1 VGGGD
6 DGRWLRETGALRRRR
21 VALNGAKASTAG
33 VGKNAHAGGL
43 ALARIWYWRSGFA
56 LIDGRMRMRHDHTNE
71 RPDLPRLLD
80 AGDGGLVVELGSA
93 ISEATNRQ
101 VIALGDALGRL
112 ALPGIIEIV
121 PTYRS
126 LLVLFDPLALPR
138 ATLRDEVHRLWP
150 PGVTDSERSGHWC
163 VPVLY
168 GGEHGM
174 DLEGVARTHG
184 LAPEE
189 VVALHSGAE
198 YRVYMIGFA
207 PGFAYLGGLPET
219 IHTSR
224 RTDPRLKTPPR
235 SISIGGQQTAISP
248 PLEIPSGWHLLGQTP
263 VRTYDPRR
271 VEKPFLFAA
280 GDVIRFMPITPDD
293 YRDMCAAAE
302 AGAEVALWEAA

>member
-1 VGGGD
+1 MRND
-6 DGRWLRETGALRRRR
+6 
-21 VALNGAKASTAG
+21 
-33 VGKNAHAGGL
+33 HA
-43 ALARIWYWRSGFA
+43 
-56 LIDGRMRMRHDHTNE
+56 DE
-71 RPDLPRLLD
+71 RPAEPPHLPRLLD
-80 AGDGGLVVELGSA
+80 AGDGGLVVELGSD
-93 ISEATNRQ
+93 ISEATNRR

-126 LLVLFDPLALPR
+126 LLILFDPLALPR
-138 ATLRDEVHRLWP
+138 TTLRDEVHLLWP
-150 PGVTDSERSGHWC
+150 PRVADSARHGHWR

-168 GGEHGM
+168 GGEHGV
-174 DLEGVARTHG
+174 DLEGVARSHG
-184 LAPEE
+184 LATDE

-207 PGFAYLGGLPET
+207 PGFAYLGGLPEA

-263 VRTYDPRR
+263 VRSYDPRR
-271 VEKPFLFAA
+271 AEKPFLFAA
-280 GDVIRFMPITPDD
+280 GDVIRFMPITPGD
-293 YRDMCAAAE
+293 YRDMCAAVE
-302 AGAEVALWEAA
+302 AGAEVAIWEPA

>member
-1 VGGGD
+1 
-6 DGRWLRETGALRRRR
+6 
-21 VALNGAKASTAG
+21 
-33 VGKNAHAGGL
+33 
-43 ALARIWYWRSGFA
+43 
-56 LIDGRMRMRHDHTNE
+56 MRMRKEQPDE
-71 RPDLPRLLD
+71 RPHLPRLLD
-80 AGDGGLVVELGSA
+80 AGDGGLVVELGSS
-93 ISEATNRQ
+93 ISEVTNLR

-126 LLVLFDPLALPR
+126 LLILFDPLTLSR
-138 ATLRDEVHRLWP
+138 ATLRDEVRRLWP
-150 PGVTDSERSGHWC
+150 PCIEDSERRGHWC

-168 GGEHGM
+168 GGAHGA
-174 DLEGVARTHG
+174 DLEGVARTHE
-184 LAPEE
+184 LAPDE

-207 PGFAYLGGLPET
+207 PGFAYLGGLPDA

-248 PLEIPSGWHLLGQTP
+248 PLEIPSGWHLIGQTP
-263 VRTYDPRR
+263 VRSYDPRR
-271 VEKPFLFAA
+271 ADKPFLFAA
-280 GDVIRFMPITPDD
+280 GDLIRFMPITPDD

-302 AGAEVALWEAA
+302 AGAEVATWEAV

>member
-1 VGGGD
+1 
-6 DGRWLRETGALRRRR
+6 
-21 VALNGAKASTAG
+21 
-33 VGKNAHAGGL
+33 
-43 ALARIWYWRSGFA
+43 
-56 LIDGRMRMRHDHTNE
+56 M
-71 RPDLPRLLD
+71 PRLLD

-101 VIALGDALGRL
+101 VIAVGDALGRL
-112 ALPGIIEIV
+112 GLPGIIEIV

-126 LLVLFDPLALPR
+126 LLILFDPLTLPR
-138 ATLRDEVHRLWP
+138 ATLREAIGGLWP
-150 PGVTDSERSGHWC
+150 PRVEAGEQHGHWH

-168 GGEHGM
+168 GGEHGV

-189 VVALHSGAE
+189 VIALHSGAE

-207 PGFAYLGGLPET
+207 PGFAYLGGLPEA

-235 SISIGGQQTAISP
+235 SISIGGQQTAVSP

-263 VRTYDPRR
+263 VRSYDPRR
-271 VEKPFLFAA
+271 VERPFLFAA
-280 GDVIRFMPITPDD
+280 GDTIRFVPVTPGE
-293 YRDMCAAAE
+293 YADMCAEAE
-302 AGAEVALWEAA
+302 AGAEIATREAAR